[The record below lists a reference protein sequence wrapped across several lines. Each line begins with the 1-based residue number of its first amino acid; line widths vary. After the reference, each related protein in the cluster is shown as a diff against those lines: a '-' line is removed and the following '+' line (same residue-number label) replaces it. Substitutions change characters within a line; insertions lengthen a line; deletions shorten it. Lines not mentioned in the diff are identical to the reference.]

1 MGDMLTQDEINAL
14 LNNNTSQGDSSKISV
29 SEILD
34 KNEVEIFEE
43 IGKET
48 MDVSKDI
55 LSRLLNQDVEIT
67 SPKLELIKLS
77 QIKNYFASS
86 CVAVKIDYLVGLEGM
101 NILVLSVRDAKV
113 ICDLMFGRDGTEINE
128 DEPLNELELSTT
140 GEAMNQMF
148 GSSSTDLAKI
158 MCTKV
163 DIGTPEVNRVDF
175 SDFTVK
181 DFGFDEDIDIF
192 FNMYDLKIGTQI
204 DSNMM
209 QIFPVPFAKKLIGT
223 VVNNGFDFKNGKAV
237 ENGVLVKQKSPS
249 SSNQHE
255 NIQQNSNVNVATTQN
270 NPMNMQNN
278 YNDNSQGFY
287 QGQGQGQGGMQQ
299 MTPRGSNFS
308 NVNARNAEFQDLLY
322 RELEQQKENIDLVM
336 DVPLEITV
344 EMGRTNRTVKE
355 ILSFSPGKI
364 IELDKLAGDPID
376 ILVNGKFVAKG
387 EVVVI
392 DENYGI
398 RITDIVNVNNRI

>member
-140 GEAMNQMF
+140 GEAMNQMI
-148 GSSSTDLAKI
+148 GSSSTVLAK
-158 MCTKV
+158 MMGTKV